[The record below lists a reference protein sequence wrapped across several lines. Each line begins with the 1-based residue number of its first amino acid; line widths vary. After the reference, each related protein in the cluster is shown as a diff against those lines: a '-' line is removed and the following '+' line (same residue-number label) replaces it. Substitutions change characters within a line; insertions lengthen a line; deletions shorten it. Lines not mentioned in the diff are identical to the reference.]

1 MNAAHNI
8 AQHQVKSH
16 RPIRAARSLLA
27 RARDDRGQA
36 LVEFALILPVL
47 MLGVIGIISFGRA
60 MNYNEQATHL
70 ASEAARYAAVNQV
83 PATAGGQTL
92 GQWLRAQSDSPE
104 LKNGTGSVG
113 GAPQVCISY
122 PSGTTVGSPVQ
133 VSISFTFSWLPVLHL
148 GIASSHITQT
158 ATMRIE
164 VPPTNSFFAA
174 GCS

>member
-1 MNAAHNI
+1 MNQAHNTT
-8 AQHQVKSH
+8 QHQPEALRSSW
-16 RPIRAARSLLA
+16 AARSLA
-27 RARDDRGQA
+27 RVRDEQGQA

-60 MNYNEQATHL
+60 LNYNEQATHL

-83 PATAGGQTL
+83 PAAASGQTL
-92 GQWLRAQSDSPE
+92 GQWLRSQSDSPE
-104 LKNGTGSVG
+104 FKNGTGSVG
-113 GAPQVCISY
+113 GSPQVCISY

-133 VSISFTFSWLPVLHL
+133 ISISFKFSWLPVLHL
-148 GIASSHITQT
+148 GITSSTINQT